1 MNITHSIIIKNL
13 DNVEEMLQAFPLTQ
27 QLYPAMNLATFR
39 ANISEMVAMNNFK
52 MVAAFYNDKLVGVS
66 GYWVSRMLYCG
77 RYLQVSNFVV
87 DKNIRSHGIGRKIL
101 HYLES
106 LAHEFKCDKFV
117 LDSYTENKK
126 SHPFY
131 FGEGFYVRGFH
142 FMKDIK

>member
-1 MNITHSIIIKNL
+1 MIITHPIIIKDF
-13 DNVEEMLQAFPLTQ
+13 DNVEAMMQAFPLTH
-27 QLYPAMNLATFR
+27 QLYPKMDLATFR
-39 ANISEMVAMNNFK
+39 ANISEMVELNNFK
-52 MVAAFYNDKLVGVS
+52 MVAAFHDNKLVGVS

-101 HYLES
+101 RHLEQVARDS
-106 LAHEFKCDKFV
+106 SCDKFV

-131 FGEGFYVRGFH
+131 FSEGFYVRGFH
-142 FMKDIK
+142 FMKDL